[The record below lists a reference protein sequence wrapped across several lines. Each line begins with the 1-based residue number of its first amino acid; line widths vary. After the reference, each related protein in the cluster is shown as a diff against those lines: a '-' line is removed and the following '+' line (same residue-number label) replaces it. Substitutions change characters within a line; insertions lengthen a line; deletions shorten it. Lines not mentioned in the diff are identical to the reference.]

1 MEHGVYEA
9 LVFLQSAMDEYL
21 QGFIAWSSTH
31 ASLMRSLIIGVA
43 ALELLIILGLLLKR
57 KWLTSRLQAHTQ
69 PEKIFIVSFYSL
81 VIGGSAFLIIGIG
94 LLALNYAGEFSL
106 IALLAA
112 GLNALVVLISLIAC
126 LLTFLLLFA
135 HLFISR
141 IPTQPLIFDDVNW
154 GGTPML
160 VILVAFFV
168 ISFMVTLF
176 SSTAGAYASSLA
188 LIALPLYLVVATYER
203 SPDIMG
209 FRKPNIKWLLLLLP
223 ALPVLLFSNE
233 LMYAI
238 TERIL
243 GQFPLEELMEQII
256 TEDPLLMGINTGVV
270 GPVGEEV
277 FFRGFVYTGLRK
289 KYGVKGGIFW
299 SSLFFGLTHGIPWQ
313 IPYAFVAGIILAY
326 VYEKTGSLYS
336 PILLH
341 VVNNSLS
348 VIGIMS

>member
-1 MEHGVYEA
+1 MEHAVREA
-9 LVFLQSAMDEYL
+9 LVFLQSAMDEYVQEFL
-21 QGFIAWSSTH
+21 EWSSSH
-31 ASLMRSLIIGVA
+31 ASFMKSLIIVIA
-43 ALELLIILGLLLKR
+43 VLELFIIMAL
-57 KWLTSRLQAHTQ
+57 WLNRAWIQSRLQVHTKA
-69 PEKIFIVSFYSL
+69 EKIFIISFFSL
-81 VIGGSAFLIIGIG
+81 VISGSALLIMGIG
-94 LLALNYAGEFSL
+94 LLTLNYAGEFSL
-106 IALLAA
+106 VALLAT
-112 GLNALVVLISLIAC
+112 GLNALLFLISLIAC
-126 LLTFLLLFA
+126 LPTFLLLFA

-141 IPTQPLIFDDVNW
+141 MPTQPLIPDDVNW

-160 VILVAFFV
+160 VIVIAFFI

-176 SSTAGAYASSLA
+176 SSTAGSYASSLA
-188 LIALPLYLVVATYER
+188 LILLPLYLVVVTYER

-209 FRKPNIKWLLLLLP
+209 FRIPTMKWLLLVIP

-233 LMYAI
+233 LIYTI

-270 GPVGEEV
+270 GPIGEEV
-277 FFRGFVYTGLRK
+277 FFRGFVYTGLRRK
-289 KYGVKGGIFW
+289 FGVRGGIFW

-336 PILLH
+336 PIILH

-348 VIGIMS
+348 VIGIIS